1 MLTQSLCAVTRTVA
15 CLRCKS
21 GHRHPNSPCVR
32 IHAWCHGAT
41 AVLQRQEGRA
51 PSSTI
56 RVWMGHYLGDKFAPQ
71 PVRPRP
77 PPRARPRCGTA
88 AVLLAV
94 MGATTGRRLAPVRRR
109 RRRLSARRDQ
119 RGGAPEPGEGP
130 PGGGLRPPVP
140 SSQTRRTRPPPRA
153 RCRATQRR
161 PATTVFVCVATVK
174 HGSPTLV
181 MIEKHPRLPS
191 YSYRIQRCIDAVPS
205 VAYEVGA
212 DPPRRPTGA
221 TPQPGNRVPT
231 QEMNSLRTPHS
242 RPPSAQ

>member
-1 MLTQSLCAVTRTVA
+1 MRTYS
-15 CLRCKS
+15 CLV
-21 GHRHPNSPCVR
+21 P
-32 IHAWCHGAT
+32 WCHRCPAT
-41 AVLQRQEGRA
+41 SRGSSSFINDPRVDGPLPRRQVRA
-51 PSSTI
+51 PT
-56 RVWMGHYLGDKFAPQ
+56 GAPAAA
-71 PVRPRP
+71 
-77 PPRARPRCGTA
+77 PRARPRCGTA